1 MSSVVLDSAAVLA
14 MILKEPGGTRVETL
28 LDAVDLGD
36 DMNVAISAV
45 NWCEIL
51 SRLYRENHAMT
62 AAELAALL
70 SGVELVPFEGPFAE
84 LAASYTRIAPW
95 LSLGDRAC
103 LALASVRTAAAW
115 TTDKVWAR
123 ANVGVNVKILR

>member
-1 MSSVVLDSAAVLA
+1 
-14 MILKEPGGTRVETL
+14 MILKEPGGTRVEAL
-28 LDAVDLGD
+28 LDAVDSGD
-36 DMNVAISAV
+36 DVEVIISAV

-62 AAELAALL
+62 RAELAALL
-70 SGVELVPFEGPFAE
+70 SGVELVPFEEPFAE
-84 LAASYTRIAPW
+84 LAAGYSRVAPW

-103 LALASVRTAAAW
+103 LALASVRKAAAW

-123 ANVGVNVKILR
+123 ANLGVQVKMLR